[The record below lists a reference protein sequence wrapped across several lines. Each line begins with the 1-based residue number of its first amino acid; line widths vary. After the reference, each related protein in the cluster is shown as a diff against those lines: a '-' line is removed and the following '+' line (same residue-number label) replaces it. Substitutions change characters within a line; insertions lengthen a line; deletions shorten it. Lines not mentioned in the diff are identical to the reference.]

1 MMPWEKDVYVQMV
14 MDTLREERERAASR
28 K

>member
-14 MDTLREERERAASR
+14 MDTLREERERAAR